1 MGYAPC
7 RTAWPCRPNSRF
19 RCECRPMLSLR
30 HRKPHSTRCEAE
42 LSQIADKPKCDSFW
56 NLQMPA
62 TTVTLRYFLP
72 LKTRRPPTIA
82 CSIGCWIQKKC
93 RAKQA
98 RQVCDLV
105 NTDID
110 SATLRDLQG
119 PFQTS
124 LRNRSPLRPFSL
136 SSSKSEIKK
145 RKRRQNYR
153 DATKQIGD
161 DDSRVSR
168 RHFPQFLQHH
178 LFLKVSI

>member
-1 MGYAPC
+1 MRFVVEQAKDC
-7 RTAWPCRPNSRF
+7 KNCHATIFLAVEDTSAADDCVFDQLLNS
-19 RCECRPMLSLR
+19 E
-30 HRKPHSTRCEAE
+30 
-42 LSQIADKPKCDSFW
+42 
-56 NLQMPA
+56 
-62 TTVTLRYFLP
+62 
-72 LKTRRPPTIA
+72 
-82 CSIGCWIQKKC
+82 KC

-98 RQVCDLV
+98 RQVCDPV
-105 NTDID
+105 DTDID

-161 DDSRVSR
+161 DDSRVSH

-178 LFLKVSI
+178 PFLKVSI